1 MSEAATA
8 PPANDELHRLEE
20 QERRAKRKA
29 SKMSKSSAQ
38 IDKERK
44 GKEYRQMILQQQQ
57 QKGGAPDASKRHKGQ
72 SPGPPKP
79 STFQSLFAQRAQGF
93 QVDFR
98 FRNAPPRPPVGPC
111 FVGDTLQA
119 VLLNQSR
126 QYKPLNTVEANHTWK
141 LHSEPDLGV
150 PMASSAMDLK
160 AYTLENTAD
169 KNTLPPLS
177 SLHADDQALL
187 DWQGSMG
194 DTAADLRSKRQE
206 QVRAAAQ
213 QWLRS
218 GDSVPGNQ
226 SKLSAKKQSKK
237 AFSRVLHEEMQTW
250 MRKTTYLSN
259 DYSRKVHDFKSL
271 AQTKQELAAELEAK
285 QQAMAHSRSSKAI
298 ETSFDPVA
306 TKTTL
311 QTIQHPTNKKLKAVA
326 VLDVLPNVAN
336 WGRAFTQVV
345 IDKVPTNLPKGFSV
359 NHFANGAFIGN
370 VEKQGNS
377 NRMACQVLATE
388 KKSSEDNGDTDYLVP
403 IQTYDLDILPLKD
416 EDSPHVNFCLWVDKE
431 KGVATYLPLSSRI
444 QLSMGRPVV
453 NPLAHGVERREA
465 TDAEIN
471 EMEVRMAEV
480 DQEMAKKHEV
490 GRKRYTETV
499 PPSSADKMDIDE
511 ESPTAEKA
519 AANEDGDDGEGDFGD
534 DDSDSDDAQVF

>member
-1 MSEAATA
+1 MA
-8 PPANDELHRLEE
+8 
-20 QERRAKRKA
+20 
-29 SKMSKSSAQ
+29 KSSAQ
-38 IDKERK
+38 KDKERK
-44 GKEYRQMILQQQQ
+44 GKEYRQKILQQHGSSQ
-57 QKGGAPDASKRHKGQ
+57 APDSNKRQKSQ
-72 SPGPPKP
+72 SPGPPGPK
-79 STFQSLFAQRAQGF
+79 SSNFQALFQQRAQGF

-111 FVGDTLQA
+111 FVGDTLKA
-119 VLLNQSR
+119 VLLGQSR
-126 QYKPLNTVEANHTWK
+126 QYKPLNAVEANYLWK

-160 AYTLENTAD
+160 AYTLDNNSGD
-169 KNTLPPLS
+169 KNALPPLS

-206 QVRAAAQ
+206 QVRAAAR
-213 QWLRS
+213 QWLQN
-218 GDSVPGNQ
+218 GDQVQNLVGQ
-226 SKLSAKKQSKK
+226 SKLKAKKQSKK

-250 MRKTTYLSN
+250 MKKTTYLSN

-285 QQAMAHSRSSKAI
+285 QQEMAQSRSAKAI

-306 TKTTL
+306 TKTTM
-311 QTIQHPTNKKLKAVA
+311 QTIQHPTNKKLKPVA
-326 VLDVLPNVAN
+326 VLDVLPNVSN

-345 IDKVPTNLPKGFSV
+345 IDKTPTNLPKGFSV
-359 NHFANGAFIGN
+359 KNFAQGAFIGN

-377 NRMACQVLATE
+377 SRMSCQVLATE
-388 KKSSEDNGDTDYLVP
+388 KKSDEDGGSRDFLVP
-403 IQTYDLDILPLKD
+403 IQTFDLDIVPLKD

-431 KGVATYLPLSSRI
+431 QGTATYLPLSSRI

-453 NPLAHGVERREA
+453 GPLAHVVERREP

-480 DQEMAKKHEV
+480 DQEMAKKHDV
-490 GRKRYTETV
+490 TRKRAIEPSQTSTE
-499 PPSSADKMDIDE
+499 SADKMDIDDD
-511 ESPTAEKA
+511 SSTSKNK